1 MSNCVTIIP
10 VHRRVDYSQE
20 MIDRIRCGLKRLCL
34 IRSFLLEDGMSKTND
49 FTTGK
54 ILMPLI
60 GFMLP
65 VFFAMF
71 LQSMYGAV
79 DLLIVGQ
86 FAQSLDVSAVST
98 GSQMMMTITNLVTSF
113 AMGTTIL
120 LGQRIGEGRGR
131 DGGEVVGSS
140 ICLFGLIAVAL
151 TLLVPLLSGQ
161 LSSLMNAPEEAFDA
175 TSSYIRI
182 CGFGSVFIIAY
193 NLIGSIFRGIGDSR
207 TPLMTVLIACVF
219 NIAGDLLL
227 VAVFRMGTAGA
238 AIATVFAQAVS
249 VVISLLFLRKKELP
263 FLFSLKSIR
272 FRRPIVR
279 KVTSLGLPIA
289 LQDLLVGISF
299 LVLLAIV
306 NGLGL
311 IPSAGIGVA
320 ERVCGFIM
328 LIPSAFMQAMAA
340 FVAQNIGAG
349 KYLRARKALGYA
361 IGVSAML
368 AVVMFAATFWRGN
381 LLSAV
386 FSNDIQVIAAAADYL
401 KAYAI
406 DCLLT
411 CFLFCFIGFFNG
423 LGMTRF
429 VMIQGI
435 IGAFLVRIPVAF
447 LMSRETPVSMFH
459 IGLATPCSTILQVIL
474 CLICFHAANRKYH
487 ASGNSEA

>member
-1 MSNCVTIIP
+1 MQKS
-10 VHRRVDYSQE
+10 S
-20 MIDRIRCGLKRLCL
+20 
-34 IRSFLLEDGMSKTND
+34 D
-49 FTTGK
+49 FTTGR
-54 ILMPLI
+54 ILGPLI
-60 GFMLP
+60 RFMVP
-65 VFFAMF
+65 VLLAMF
-71 LQSMYGAV
+71 LQAMYGAV
-79 DLLIVGQ
+79 DLLIVGR
-86 FAQSLDVSAVST
+86 FARSLDVSAVST

-120 LGQRIGEGRGR
+120 LGQRIGEGQGR

-140 ICLFGLIAVAL
+140 ICLFGAIAAIL
-151 TLLVPLLSGQ
+151 TLLIPILSRPLSGV
-161 LSSLMNAPEEAFDA
+161 MNAPSEAFDA
-175 TSSYIRI
+175 TASYIRI
-182 CGFGSVFIIAY
+182 CGLGSAFIISY

-207 TPLMTVLIACVF
+207 TPLMTVLIACVC

-227 VAVFRMGTAGA
+227 VAVFHMGTAGA
-238 AIATVFAQAVS
+238 ALATVFAQAVS
-249 VVISLLFLRKKELP
+249 VVISLLILRKRELP
-263 FLFSLKSIR
+263 FQFQRRDIR
-272 FRRPIVR
+272 FSRAIVR
-279 KVTSLGLPIA
+279 RVTALGLPIA

-306 NGLGL
+306 NNLGL
-311 IPSAGIGVA
+311 IPSAGVGVA

-349 KYLRARKALGYA
+349 KYRRARKALAYA
-361 IGVSAML
+361 VSVSAML
-368 AVVMFAATFWRGN
+368 AILMFALTFWRGD
-381 LLSAV
+381 LLAGV
-386 FSNDIQVIAAAADYL
+386 FSNDSPVITAAADYL

-435 IGAFLVRIPVAF
+435 VGAFLIRIPVAF

-459 IGLATPCSTILQVIL
+459 IGRATPCSTVVQVVM
-474 CLICFHAANRKYH
+474 CLVCFSAANRKYIPKTK
-487 ASGNSEA
+487 ET

>member
-1 MSNCVTIIP
+1 MQSEN
-10 VHRRVDYSQE
+10 
-20 MIDRIRCGLKRLCL
+20 
-34 IRSFLLEDGMSKTND
+34 N
-49 FTTGK
+49 FTTGR
-54 ILMPLI
+54 ILAPLLK
-60 GFMLP
+60 FMLP
-65 VFFAMF
+65 VFCAML
-71 LQSMYGAV
+71 LQAMYGAV
-79 DLLIVGQ
+79 DLLIVGK

-140 ICLFGLIAVAL
+140 ICLFGAIAGVF
-151 TLLVPLLSGQ
+151 TLLVPLLSRP
-161 LSSLMNAPEEAFDA
+161 LSAVMSAPEEAFAA
-175 TSSYIRI
+175 TAAYIRI

-207 TPLMTVLIACVF
+207 TPLMTVLIACLC

-227 VAVFRMGTAGA
+227 VAVFHMGTAGA
-238 AIATVFAQAVS
+238 VIATVFAQALS
-249 VVISLLFLRKKELP
+249 VVISLLVLRGRTLP
-263 FLFSLKSIR
+263 FEFHRQDIH
-272 FRRPIVR
+272 FNGGIVR
-279 KVTSLGLPIA
+279 RITALGLPIA

-299 LVLLAIV
+299 LVLIAIV
-306 NGLGL
+306 NALGL

-328 LIPSAFMQAMAA
+328 LIPAAFMQAMAA

-349 KYLRARKALGYA
+349 RYDRARRALVYA
-361 IGVSAML
+361 IKVSTLL
-368 AVVMFAATFWRGN
+368 AVVMFAVTFWRGD
-381 LLSAV
+381 LLSGV
-386 FSNDIQVIAAAADYL
+386 FSNDAQVILASADYL

-429 VMIQGI
+429 VMAQGI

-447 LMSRETPVSMFH
+447 LMSREVPVSMFH
-459 IGLATPCSTILQVIL
+459 IGLATPCSTVIQVIL
-474 CLICFHAANRKYH
+474 CLICFRKANREYRV
-487 ASGNSEA
+487 SDRL

>member
-1 MSNCVTIIP
+1 M
-10 VHRRVDYSQE
+10 E
-20 MIDRIRCGLKRLCL
+20 MIDRIRCGLECPCL
-34 IRSFLLEDGMSKTND
+34 IRSFLLEDAMSKTND
-49 FTTGK
+49 FTEGR
-54 ILMPLI
+54 ILSPLI
-60 GFMLP
+60 AFMLP
-65 VFFAMF
+65 VFLAMF

-86 FAQSLDVSAVST
+86 FAESLDVSAVST

-120 LGQRIGEGRGR
+120 LGQRIGEGKGR

-140 ICLFGLIAVAL
+140 ICLFGVIAAAL
-151 TLLVPLLSGQ
+151 TILVPLLAGP
-161 LSSLMNAPEEAFDA
+161 LSNLMNAPQEAFAA
-175 TSSYIRI
+175 TVSYIRI
-182 CGFGSVFIIAY
+182 CGLGSVFIIAY

-207 TPLMTVLIACVF
+207 TPLMTVLIACVC

-238 AIATVFAQAVS
+238 AIATVAAQAVS
-249 VVISLLFLRKKELP
+249 VIASLLILRKKELP
-263 FLFSLKSIR
+263 FLFSRESIR
-272 FRRPIVR
+272 FRGPIIKR
-279 KVTSLGLPIA
+279 VTALGLPIA

-349 KYLRARKALGYA
+349 KYPRARKALGYA
-361 IGVSAML
+361 IGVSAGL
-368 AVVMFAATFWRGN
+368 AVVMFAVTFWRGD
-381 LLSAV
+381 LLAAV
-386 FSNDIQVIAAAADYL
+386 FTRDAEVIASAADYL

-429 VMIQGI
+429 VMLQGI
-435 IGAFLVRIPVAF
+435 VGAFLVRIPVAF
-447 LMSRETPVSMFH
+447 LMSREIPVSMFH

-474 CLICFHAANRKYH
+474 CLICFHSANRKFL
-487 ASGNSEA
+487 AGGKSEA